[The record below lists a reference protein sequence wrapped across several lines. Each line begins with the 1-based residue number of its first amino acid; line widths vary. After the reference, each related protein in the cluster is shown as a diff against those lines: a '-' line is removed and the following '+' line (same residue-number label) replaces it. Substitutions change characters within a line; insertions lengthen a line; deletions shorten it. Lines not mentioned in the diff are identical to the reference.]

1 MMNKPLLSNLAMLGG
16 VLLIVAGVV
25 VALVTGMD
33 ILYGALGLMACAAG
47 VGLILWGRGGS
58 PDSGVL
64 TQGPERSTQK
74 PLSPSA
80 SSKFDRKI

>member
-1 MMNKPLLSNLAMLGG
+1 MMNKPLFSNLAMLGG

-33 ILYGALGLMACAAG
+33 ILYGALGLLICAAG
-47 VGLILWGRGGS
+47 VGLILWGRGS
-58 PDSGVL
+58 STDSSAPAR
-64 TQGPERSTQK
+64 GPERSTQK
-74 PLSPSA
+74 PLAPNS